1 MTQILY
7 FPVLLIYSIYL
18 NSQHCTFNT
27 KIGAFFGI
35 MKEKKIVQIF
45 KEREKCLRV
54 HKGFLHIEPQHKNMQ
69 KNRKDRSLSVRD
81 RDGRFTWSPGAEK
94 LPTAPG
100 R

>member
-1 MTQILY
+1 MTQKLY

-45 KEREKCLRV
+45 KEREKY
-54 HKGFLHIEPQHKNMQ
+54 H
-69 KNRKDRSLSVRD
+69 RKSISGITVDNHL
-81 RDGRFTWSPGAEK
+81 EK
-94 LPTAPG
+94 LFCNIIKRLMPLLLE
-100 R
+100 